1 MGTSETAT
9 LEFPL
14 GSQSLLPHLR
24 LQTLHCGRWSP
35 RLFTSGTHNGERE
48 EKGHR
53 GFHIQKGEALG
64 HCEGHQ
70 SVGGVRGEGGS
81 GEMWL
86 KSQLCHGALWYHGYI
101 VY

>member
-53 GFHIQKGEALG
+53 RFHIQKGEALG

>member
-1 MGTSETAT
+1 M
-9 LEFPL
+9 
-14 GSQSLLPHLR
+14 
-24 LQTLHCGRWSP
+24 
-35 RLFTSGTHNGERE
+35 SGTHNGERE

-53 GFHIQKGEALG
+53 GFHIQEGEALG

-86 KSQLCHGALWYHGYI
+86 KSQLHHGALWYHGYI